1 MDMSAI
7 NRNRAIITGRLRL
20 NIAEIIL
27 RPILVFGAILYL
39 AGGTGFFKENST
51 PF

>member
-1 MDMSAI
+1 MEISAI
-7 NRNRAIITGRLRL
+7 NTTGAIISRRLRFD
-20 NIAEIIL
+20 IAEIIL
-27 RPILVFGAILYL
+27 RRILAFFAILYL

>member
-1 MDMSAI
+1 MEISAI
-7 NRNRAIITGRLRL
+7 NATGAIMSRRLRFD
-20 NIAEIIL
+20 IAEIIL
-27 RPILVFGAILYL
+27 RPILVLGAILYL